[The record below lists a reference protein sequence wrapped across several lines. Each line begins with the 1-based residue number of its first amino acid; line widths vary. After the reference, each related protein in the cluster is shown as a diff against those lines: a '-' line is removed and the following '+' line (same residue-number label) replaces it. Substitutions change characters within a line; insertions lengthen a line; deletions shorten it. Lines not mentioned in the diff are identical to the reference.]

1 MTDEMYIT
9 DVDVYLQNIRRWVT
23 AKGFS
28 PHGLALS
35 CGLGPGTLAQMF
47 KPEWNPR
54 VTTLRTLEAF
64 MLDYDENLKQS

>member
-1 MTDEMYIT
+1 MG
-9 DVDVYLQNIRRWVT
+9 NSKR
-23 AKGFS
+23 FS

-35 CGLGPGTLAQMF
+35 CGLGPGTLAKMF